1 MRTLHP
7 RTIARAVAALAF
19 LPCAYSSGGSTAYS
33 VAKTAIYVQKD
44 SGGALASS
52 KYPYVFSAEAPVAAT
67 LTVPGGAPLPLESIQ
82 GSTSDFG
89 YTQSFTTKSLSGG
102 LDAIYPN
109 GTYKMTNTG
118 GPTLSFP
125 LSTDSYPTSIPS
137 VTSGTTGSWVGGV
150 LMLDPTTS
158 QTLDFQNF
166 SSFGGAGVA
175 GFIQLKINDLSSGGS
190 ALKKQEISIANSLGI
205 PQGSTPFTSYSIPSG
220 TLNPGDI
227 YEATLQYATALGFDT
242 TTVPGNGVI
251 TQFENQLVFY
261 IVAQGMITPQ
271 PPVLTTDIANQSG
284 TTGGSATF
292 APVVT
297 EGEVQVGGNSVTL
310 WYLNGQQLSID
321 GIKYVSNG
329 TSLVINNLTTADD
342 GTYFAKV
349 LTAGGLVTTS
359 NATLTVNLAVAPVI
373 ATQPESQTLN
383 SGTSAVFTVAAT
395 GATGYQ
401 WEYSGNGGSTWSN
414 LTDGGSISGS
424 QGPQLL
430 IQGATSGQAGEYE
443 CLVSSANSSTLSSA
457 ASLSIVNSPSP
468 GFLVNI
474 SSRAFV
480 GTGANILIGG
490 FYVGGNSSRSVLIQ
504 GLGPALANEGVPGT
518 LAHPALSIYNSSGAK
533 IYSNTGWGS
542 SPVLLKAAAAAY
554 ANPVLQAN
562 SSDSEVLLTLPPG
575 GYTAQVSG
583 ADGGTGV
590 SLCAIYQLP

>member
-1 MRTLHP
+1 
-7 RTIARAVAALAF
+7 
-19 LPCAYSSGGSTAYS
+19 
-33 VAKTAIYVQKD
+33 
-44 SGGALASS
+44 
-52 KYPYVFSAEAPVAAT
+52 
-67 LTVPGGAPLPLESIQ
+67 
-82 GSTSDFG
+82 
-89 YTQSFTTKSLSGG
+89 
-102 LDAIYPN
+102 
-109 GTYKMTNTG
+109 
-118 GPTLSFP
+118 
-125 LSTDSYPTSIPS
+125 
-137 VTSGTTGSWVGGV
+137 
-150 LMLDPTTS
+150 
-158 QTLDFQNF
+158 
-166 SSFGGAGVA
+166 
-175 GFIQLKINDLSSGGS
+175 
-190 ALKKQEISIANSLGI
+190 
-205 PQGSTPFTSYSIPSG
+205 
-220 TLNPGDI
+220 
-227 YEATLQYATALGFDT
+227 
-242 TTVPGNGVI
+242 
-251 TQFENQLVFY
+251 
-261 IVAQGMITPQ
+261 
-271 PPVLTTDIANQSG
+271 
-284 TTGGSATF
+284 
-292 APVVT
+292 
-297 EGEVQVGGNSVTL
+297 
-310 WYLNGQQLSID
+310 LNGQQLSID

-554 ANPVLQAN
+554 AN